1 MRNCWMRRLRVNR
14 IVAAIA
20 NDVRLFPLSRSRK
33 GNKIAF
39 ERRQLC

>member
-1 MRNCWMRRLRVNR
+1 MRRLRVNR

-20 NDVRLFPLSRSRK
+20 NDARLFPLSRSRK